1 MAAQHLICSL
11 QSFYELWGEGSS
23 FEAMAAEIQSKSSH
37 LIHKYGHES
46 ISWKIIVDS
55 WGGRLSQAE
64 QVAVIEKLAF
74 LAFKVPALP
83 LSSPWIGDIRPL
95 QRKRVNCVIVY

>member
-1 MAAQHLICSL
+1 M
-11 QSFYELWGEGSS
+11 WGEGSN
-23 FEAMAAEIQSKSSH
+23 FQAMAADIQARSSH
-37 LIHKYGHES
+37 LIRRYGNDN

-74 LAFKVPALP
+74 LAFKVAL
-83 LSSPWIGDIRPL
+83 
-95 QRKRVNCVIVY
+95 